1 MGIAKIAYSLLA
13 ELKRDYPDLGGI
25 VLQLGRQNVMVN
37 PIKIFDILNHFG
49 IKSSIDLNLRDR
61 SDVNDIFLFKSLG
74 FDSVES
80 IDFDDYEKPT
90 YTHDFNYPIPESFH
104 EKYDAIYDGGTTEHI
119 FNFPESL
126 RNIYKML
133 KVGGV
138 IMHASPSNDYVDHG
152 FYAFSPTVFYDY
164 YRANGFEIIKSC
176 IFEVKPLTN
185 KCVVYEYNPEKANF
199 SIPRNGF
206 GELLVWFVAR
216 KIDSSTCGVIPQQ
229 HMYVQ
234 TWANF
239 KDKDKVSFASGKPVS
254 HSQKVGAVSR
264 LKSFIKQ
271 NKILYSLLLPIVRL
285 VRISQPQS
293 AQQPSV
299 IAVYDYR

>member
-13 ELKRDYPDLGGI
+13 ELKRDYPDLGGT
-25 VLQLGRQNVMVN
+25 VLQLGRQGVAMNSF
-37 PIKIFDILNHFG
+37 KILDVLNHFG
-49 IKSSIDLNLRDR
+49 IKSSIDLNLEDR
-61 SDVNDIFLFKSLG
+61 DVNDIVLFKSLG

-119 FNFPESL
+119 FNFPEAL
-126 RNIYKML
+126 RNIYKIL
-133 KVGGV
+133 KVGGI

-176 IFEVKPLTN
+176 IFEVKPKIN
-185 KCVVYEYNPEKANF
+185 KCVVYEYAPEKADCF
-199 SIPRNGF
+199 IPYSGF

-234 TWANF
+234 MWANS
-239 KDKDKVSFASGKPVS
+239 KDEDKVSAESGKLVS

-264 LKSFIKQ
+264 LKSSIKQ
-271 NKILYSLLLPIVRL
+271 SRILYSLLLPIVRL
-285 VRISQPQS
+285 VRRLRPQK
-293 AQQPSV
+293 PPI
-299 IAVYDYR
+299 IAVYDYM

>member
-13 ELKRDYPDLGGI
+13 ELKRDYPDLGGT
-25 VLQLGRQNVMVN
+25 VLQLGRQGVAMNSF
-37 PIKIFDILNHFG
+37 KILDVLNHFG
-49 IKSSIDLNLRDR
+49 IKSSIDLNLEDR
-61 SDVNDIFLFKSLG
+61 DVNDIVLFKSLG
-74 FDSVES
+74 FDPVES
-80 IDFDDYEKPT
+80 IDFDNYEKPT

-104 EKYDAIYDGGTTEHI
+104 GKYDAIYDGGTTEHV

-133 KVGGV
+133 KVGGI

-176 IFEVKPLTN
+176 ILEVKPIIN
-185 KCVVYEYNPEKANF
+185 KCVVYEYAPEKADCF
-199 SIPRNGF
+199 IPYSGF
-206 GELLVWFVAR
+206 GELLVWFVAQ

-234 TWANF
+234 AWANS
-239 KDKDKVSFASGKPVS
+239 KDKDKVSAESGKLVS

-264 LKSFIKQ
+264 LKSSIKQ
-271 NKILYSLLLPIVRL
+271 SRILYSLLLPIVRL
-285 VRISQPQS
+285 VRILRPKK
-293 AQQPSV
+293 PPV
-299 IAVYDYR
+299 IAVYDYM

>member
-1 MGIAKIAYSLLA
+1 MGIAKINYSLLA
-13 ELKRDYPDLGGI
+13 ELKRDYPDLGGT
-25 VLQLGRQNVMVN
+25 VLQLGRQSVFGLN
-37 PIKIFDILNHFG
+37 PLKIFDVLNHFG
-49 IKSSIDLNLRDR
+49 IKSSIDLNLEG
-61 SDVNDIFLFKSLG
+61 DVNDIVLFKSLG
-74 FDSVES
+74 FDTVES

-104 EKYDAIYDGGTTEHI
+104 GKYDAIYDGGTTEHI

-126 RNIYKML
+126 KNIYKML
-133 KVGGV
+133 KVGGI

-164 YRANGFEIIKSC
+164 YRANGFEIIKSY
-176 IFEVKPLTN
+176 IFEVKPN
-185 KCVVYEYNPEKANF
+185 KCVVYEYNPEKAGF
-199 SIPRNGF
+199 SIPRSGF

-234 TWANF
+234 TWANS
-239 KDKDKVSFASGKPVS
+239 KDEDKVSLESGKLVS

-264 LKSFIKQ
+264 LKSSIKQ
-271 NKILYSLLLPIVRL
+271 SRILYSLLLPIVRL
-285 VRISQPQS
+285 FQILRPKM
-293 AQQPSV
+293 PPKMPPV
-299 IAVYDYR
+299 IAVYDNM